1 MHTKEHDPG
10 PPGRENA
17 EMMILCSECGHRLRA
32 EAGGIGAFGMVDF
45 FDDRTG
51 SHTFGEQV
59 ARCPG
64 CDQWLYYAPEVEP
77 SDLEQPQ

>member
-17 EMMILCSECGHRLRA
+17 GMMILCSECGHQLRA
-32 EAGGIGAFGMVDF
+32 ETGSIGAFGMVDF

-64 CDQWLYYAPEVEP
+64 CDQWLYYTPEVEP
-77 SDLEQPQ
+77 SDLVQPR